1 MSADDSKGQGPPD
14 WDALFEVAQGQHGYF
29 TTKQAA
35 AAGYSPQL
43 LHKYL
48 KNRTVTR
55 VRRGVYRL
63 VHFPASQEEDLVPL
77 WLWSGRVGVFSHE
90 TALTLHDLSDALP
103 SRVHMTFP
111 TAWRHRRLKVPG
123 GLVLHY
129 GDLDEDDLAHA
140 ASVPTTSPGRTLRDC
155 IEADFAPD
163 LVRQALVE
171 ARQRG
176 LISRAEEAELVA
188 SLSGGAAER

>member
-1 MSADDSKGQGPPD
+1 MSASEPKSGGLPD
-14 WDALFEVAQGQHGYF
+14 WDALFDVAQGQQGYF
-29 TTKQAA
+29 TTRQAA

-48 KNRTVTR
+48 QNRTVVR

-77 WLWSGRVGVFSHE
+77 WLWSDQVGVFSHE
-90 TALTLHDLSDALP
+90 TALALQDLSDTLP
-103 SRVHMTFP
+103 SRVHMTVP
-111 TAWRHRRLKVPG
+111 TAWRRRRLKVPR

-129 GDLDEDDLAHA
+129 DDLERGEQAQGA
-140 ASVPTTSPGRTLRDC
+140 EVPITSTGRTLRDC
-155 IEADFAPD
+155 IDADLAPD

-171 ARQRG
+171 ARRRG
-176 LISRAEEAELVA
+176 LISRAEEAELLA
-188 SLSGGAAER
+188 SLPGGAGA